1 MKQYIVALMFLGL
14 ATISQA
20 QEFKFGAK
28 IGIGTVSL
36 KPETLNSSTDFRLA
50 IKDAQYG
57 YYGGLFG
64 SLKLGPIFFQPEALF
79 NSNRVTYTYKDL
91 KNPTMIDTVKNERY
105 QNLDFP
111 LLIGTKVGMLRVKA
125 GPVAHVHLNSKS
137 DLTSISGFK
146 EQWRASTW
154 GWQAGIGL
162 NFSSRVHV
170 DIRYE
175 GNFSKWG
182 THINIGGKDY
192 SFAQTPSRILVN
204 LGYALN

>member
-1 MKQYIVALMFLGL
+1 MKQYIIALMLFGM

-20 QEFKFGAK
+20 QEFKIGAK

-36 KPETLNSSTDFRLA
+36 KPETLNSTSDFKLA
-50 IKDAQYG
+50 IKDANYG
-57 YYGGLFG
+57 YYGGLFA
-64 SLKLGPIFFQPEALF
+64 SLKLGPVFLQPEALF
-79 NSNRVTYTYKDL
+79 NSNKVTYTYKDF
-91 KNPTMIDTVKNERY
+91 KNPSMLDTIKNERY

-111 LLIGTKVGMLRVKA
+111 LLIGTKVGMFRIKG

-146 EQWRASTW
+146 EQWQKSTW

-192 SFAQTPSRILVN
+192 TFGQTPSRILVN